1 MIEEFDLFSYSSPK
15 FKIDKPIRLIELFA
29 GIGAQAKALENLG
42 VEFEHWRAI
51 EIDKYA
57 MASYNAIHGTD
68 FSTQDIT
75 TIHASDLAITDT
87 DRYCYILTYSFPCQ
101 DISLAGQQKGYTKGG
116 GTRSGLLWE
125 VERILDE
132 CEILPQVLIMENV
145 PQIIGNKFISDFQLW
160 RRKLEQLGYS
170 NFVQLLNSKEI
181 GYPNPVPQNRNRCF
195 MVSILGDYHYTFPKK
210 QSLKYKLKDILED
223 NVDEKY
229 YVSEKAIKYITK
241 KERLDKKY
249 TQLNGEIGIPL
260 TAKGQSNWTGDFV
273 LDSEREREYSKA
285 VRSGGRGSYDRHS
298 WDIVVENEKG

>member
-75 TIHASDLAITDT
+75 TIHASDLAITNT

-132 CEILPQVLIMENV
+132 CESLPQVLIMENV
-145 PQIIGNKFISDFQLW
+145 PQIIGKKFVSDFQ
-160 RRKLEQLGYS
+160 
-170 NFVQLLNSKEI
+170 
-181 GYPNPVPQNRNRCF
+181 
-195 MVSILGDYHYTFPKK
+195 
-210 QSLKYKLKDILED
+210 
-223 NVDEKY
+223 
-229 YVSEKAIKYITK
+229 
-241 KERLDKKY
+241 
-249 TQLNGEIGIPL
+249 
-260 TAKGQSNWTGDFV
+260 
-273 LDSEREREYSKA
+273 
-285 VRSGGRGSYDRHS
+285 
-298 WDIVVENEKG
+298 